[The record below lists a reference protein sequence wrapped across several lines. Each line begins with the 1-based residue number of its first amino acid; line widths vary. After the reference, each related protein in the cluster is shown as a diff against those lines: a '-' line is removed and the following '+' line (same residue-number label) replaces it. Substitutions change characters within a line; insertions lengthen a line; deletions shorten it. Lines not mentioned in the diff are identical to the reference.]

1 MVNNERP
8 IDMYVSN
15 KIDSHF
21 FIEKLM
27 LDEMKIA
34 IPTKDGKNIASSFR
48 NCPYFKILKI
58 KNGHIQ
64 KSNYIQSN
72 PLNDTLEDAN
82 DSSCLTCTRKCL
94 TDCFYDCQVVII
106 RRIDRQ
112 TWNELGHMGIEVI
125 YTEVKEIDESVHKYL
140 EGALIDKYN
149 T

>member
-1 MVNNERP
+1 
-8 IDMYVSN
+8 MYVSN
-15 KIDSHF
+15 KINRHF

-48 NCPYFKILKI
+48 NCPYFKILNI
-58 KNGHIQ
+58 KNGQIRKFKLIQ
-64 KSNYIQSN
+64 KN
-72 PLNDTLEDAN
+72 PMDGTQKDVK
-82 DSSCLTCTRKCL
+82 DSSYLPCSQKCL
-94 TDCFYDCQVVII
+94 ADCFYDCQVVII

-112 TWNELGHMGIEVI
+112 SWNELGHMGIEVI

-149 T
+149 V